1 MDTHVNPHLT
11 PLFIQ
16 VHSTQAVFARTKH
29 LTREVVFYL
38 AWTPLFGGNKEN
50 IDCLCLV
57 VRAGVIIEAGDRK
70 LKIIATFQQH
80 FSTITFHPAVS
91 FPLSLSFS
99 IIILQWCLNNVP
111 LLQWRITWTTI
122 RMLMYRVCISQET
135 LVFISLTLHIIT
147 FHSWLKL

>member
-1 MDTHVNPHLT
+1 MNPHLT

-29 LTREVVFYL
+29 STREVVFYL
-38 AWTPLFGGNKEN
+38 ARTPLFDGNKEN

-91 FPLSLSFS
+91 FPLFLSFS
-99 IIILQWCLNNVP
+99 ITRPIGLDTVIQPKQPQQPQQLIK
-111 LLQWRITWTTI
+111 R
-122 RMLMYRVCISQET
+122 
-135 LVFISLTLHIIT
+135 
-147 FHSWLKL
+147 SWLRVSQIWPNL